1 MEAQVDAAPVTIL
14 GAGAMG
20 TALAAPLTANGRP
33 PRLWGTELDRE
44 LLAELRA
51 GREHPRIGHGVDP
64 NVLLFEP
71 EELDEAMAG
80 AGIVVLAIS
89 SDGVLDILHRAI
101 PHLRPHHT
109 LVMVTKGFGR
119 DAAGRVALFPPLL
132 RAALPDHLRNEIPIV
147 AVGGPCKANEVA
159 GGFATAT
166 VYGSL
171 DDTALALCRATFQT
185 PRYRIQLTSD
195 ITGLEIAAA
204 MKNVYAIA
212 LGACDGLQEGDGLPR
227 HDLKSAVF
235 TQAVAEM
242 RTVALALGG
251 RAETVTGYAGVGDL
265 QVTGLSGRNRVFG
278 ERLGKGERADDAL
291 AAMRAAGQTVE
302 GHPAAFLAVGLV
314 DELAD
319 DGDLDPEE
327 MPLLGAIENLLR
339 GATEVEE
346 ILSEAAL
353 PELSGETTGRRT
365 SLPG

>member
-1 MEAQVDAAPVTIL
+1 VAAQVEAAPVTIL

-20 TALAAPLTANGRP
+20 TALATPLTANGRP

-51 GREHPRIGHGVDP
+51 GREHPRIGSGVDP

-71 EELDEAMAG
+71 EELGEAMTS

-89 SDGVLDILHRAI
+89 SDGVLDILRRAI

-119 DAAGRVALFPPLL
+119 DASGRVALFPPLL

-159 GGFATAT
+159 GGFPTAT

-171 DDTALALCRATFQT
+171 DEAALATCRSTFQT
-185 PRYRIQLTSD
+185 PRYRIALTAD
-195 ITGLEIAAA
+195 ITGLEVAAA
-204 MKNVYAIA
+204 LKNVYAIA
-212 LGACDGLQEGDGLPR
+212 LGACDGLQERDGLPR

-235 TQAVAEM
+235 TRAVAEM

-278 ERLGKGERADDAL
+278 ERLGRGEGAAGAL
-291 AAMRAAGQTVE
+291 DEMKAAGQTVE
-302 GHPAAFLAVGLV
+302 GYPAAFLAVALI

-327 MPLLGAIENLLR
+327 MPLLGAIENMLR
-339 GATEVEE
+339 GATEVED
-346 ILSEAAL
+346 LLAEAAM
-353 PELSGETTGRRT
+353 PELSGETTGRRA

>member
-1 MEAQVDAAPVTIL
+1 MAVVTIL

-20 TALAAPLTANGRP
+20 AALTTPALAAGNEV
-33 PRLWGTELDRE
+33 RLWGTWLDDDI
-44 LLAELRA
+44 LAALRV
-51 GREHPRIGHGVDP
+51 GRPHPRIDVPIDQAA
-64 NVLLFEP
+64 VLFDSDDLAAGLDGA
-71 EELDEAMAG
+71 EL
-80 AGIVVLAIS
+80 VVLAIS
-89 SDGVLDILHRAI
+89 SDGVVEVLRRAA
-101 PHLRPHHT
+101 PHLRPGLPLLIT
-109 LVMVTKGFGR
+109 TKGFGY
-119 DAAGRVALFPPLL
+119 DPDGKVGLLPPLL
-132 RAALPDHLRNEIPIV
+132 RAVLPRELADSCPIV
-147 AVGGPCKANEVA
+147 AIGGPCKANEVA
-159 GGFATAT
+159 VGRPTAAVFGCADVGVAGRAADLLGTEVYRLATT
-166 VYGSL
+166 
-171 DDTALALCRATFQT
+171 DDVDGIEA
-185 PRYRIQLTSD
+185 S
-195 ITGLEIAAA
+195 AA

-212 LGACDGLQEGDGLPR
+212 LGACDGLQEGDGMPR

-327 MPLLGAIENLLR
+327 MPLLGAIENMLR

-346 ILSEAAL
+346 ILAEAAL
-353 PELSGETTGRRT
+353 PELSEETTGRPA